1 MAGSGRRYA
10 PEFKAWMV
18 ELVRAGRSPG
28 PSGKGVRAVRD
39 GDPALGGAG
48 RVGRHHLRFPLRRA
62 PTLCSPGHGWALP
75 RPRRWLCWVPDR
87 SGKRRSRGES
97 RLHGRV
103 PPRSSIWKSRLT
115 GRRSPAPPARL
126 LGRSRVSHRFRDL
139 ERGLTSSCTMHLDRV
154 TLHCDMY

>member
-18 ELVRAGRSPG
+18 ELVRAGRSPDRLAKEFE
-28 PSGKGVRAVRD
+28 PSATAIRRWVEQ
-39 GDPALGGAG
+39 AG
-48 RVGRHHLRFPLRRA
+48 GRHHLRSHSGGLPHLQSRSR
-62 PTLCSPGHGWALP
+62 LALP

-139 ERGLTSSCTMHLDRV
+139 ERG
-154 TLHCDMY
+154 